1 MTKRAEL
8 DPKKAAD
15 IYSKTESETD
25 PQGQPKDEVKSHGVG
40 LRESEWQQIEAI
52 ADEMGITKHAV
63 AAYALRYFLKSYD
76 AGEIKTET
84 KQSLPGI
91 K

>member
-1 MTKRAEL
+1 MAKRSGL
-8 DPKKAAD
+8 DPKESAGLF
-15 IYSKTESETD
+15 SKTESEQ
-25 PQGQPKDEVKSHGVG
+25 PQAQTTDEVKSSGVG

-52 ADEMGITKHAV
+52 AEEMGITKHAV

-84 KQSLPGI
+84 KPSLPGMD
-91 K
+91 